1 MYWKKL
7 SYVIFFLPV
16 IFTIAYIWISPNF
29 SNHEYSIFYI
39 FPGYSIFHFGS
50 IGYLVLYSCGAI
62 YIAGAVGSVHRYRK
76 SLEKYD
82 FIHFTGIVIAMV
94 ISIILQRNSPYVRVM
109 CFAVAMLWIYH
120 SIFNDR
126 KTFIIRI

>member
-1 MYWKKL
+1 MALHIVYTFFYILNGLYYSLISFLPVVFVIYSYALVDDSKNRLMYWKKL

-76 SLEKYD
+76 SLENMILY
-82 FIHFTGIVIAMV
+82 
-94 ISIILQRNSPYVRVM
+94 ISL
-109 CFAVAMLWIYH
+109 AL
-120 SIFNDR
+120 
-126 KTFIIRI
+126 

>member
-1 MYWKKL
+1 MALHIVYTFFYILNGLYYSLISFLPVVFVIYSYALVDDSKNRLMYWKKL

-29 SNHEYSIFYI
+29 SNHEYSIF
-39 FPGYSIFHFGS
+39 HFAS

-76 SLEKYD
+76 SLENMILY
-82 FIHFTGIVIAMV
+82 
-94 ISIILQRNSPYVRVM
+94 ISL
-109 CFAVAMLWIYH
+109 AL
-120 SIFNDR
+120 
-126 KTFIIRI
+126 